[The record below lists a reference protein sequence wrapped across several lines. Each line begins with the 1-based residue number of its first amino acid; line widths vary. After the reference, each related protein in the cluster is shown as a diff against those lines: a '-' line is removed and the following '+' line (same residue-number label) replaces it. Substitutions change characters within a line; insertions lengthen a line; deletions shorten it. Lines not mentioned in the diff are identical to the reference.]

1 MTARAVA
8 MEPQQAATGVN
19 TLRGVLRSALR
30 LLRRADWRVEVRS
43 PDSASS
49 VLITATPDAGLRL
62 VVERA
67 PQD

>member
-1 MTARAVA
+1 MQTPGQ
-8 MEPQQAATGVN
+8 PQPGATGVN

-43 PDSASS
+43 GDTASS
-49 VLITATPDAGLRL
+49 VLITSTPEDGVRL

>member
-1 MTARAVA
+1 MVSA
-8 MEPQQAATGVN
+8 EPQPGDRGVN
-19 TLRGVLRSALR
+19 SLRGVLRSALR

-49 VLITATPDAGLRL
+49 VLITATPDDGVRL